1 MLSKSGI
8 NILRKNLFL
17 TIGLFITIS
26 AFGFIWRTPDYNPYP
41 VISAFTFSEK
51 IDIIKFETMSRLK
64 QKALEAKE
72 FVNEKGFNEQ
82 YCFLIDMRLPSGKN
96 RFFVYNLE
104 TNSVEIAGLVS
115 HGKGS
120 EKGQDAL
127 TFSNTPNSLC
137 TSLGKYKLGR
147 SYQGMFGLSY
157 KLYGLDKTNS
167 KAFERNVVLHSYTG
181 VPKQEVYPAP
191 ISVSEGCP
199 AIAPDFLTQ
208 VKMYM
213 DGSDAPILLWI
224 YY

>member
-1 MLSKSGI
+1 MLTKSGI

-17 TIGLFITIS
+17 CIGLFMTIS
-26 AFGFIWRTPDYNPYP
+26 AFGFIWRTPASRPYP
-41 VISAFTFSEK
+41 VISTYIFTEKRDISKSET
-51 IDIIKFETMSRLK
+51 ISRLNE
-64 QKALEAKE
+64 KALQARTYASD
-72 FVNEKGFNEQ
+72 KGFNEK
-82 YCFLIDMRLPSGKN
+82 YCFFIDMRIPSGKN

-120 EKGQDAL
+120 EKGPDAL
-127 TFSNTPNSLC
+127 TFSNSPNSLC

-191 ISVSEGCP
+191 ICVSEGCP

-208 VKMYM
+208 VKKYM
-213 DGSDAPILLWI
+213 DASDAPILLWI